1 MKSEKSWYAGSTP
14 PAYFIRKNENE
25 SCNSLFLQKLQKK
38 YRYLTSTII
47 TLIALISIAQ
57 SLMTRPRWF
66 YSIAIFIC
74 MVLFCADVLA
84 TERSGAATTA
94 AIYTPNIHAKSMT
107 IPEAAGASGNVV
119 FIGGGGTYQSAYSNR
134 PDGAIVFGY
143 GLGNAQKL
151 GVQLMLNSLNMDKW
165 DQYSF
170 SAHVFRELNDYR
182 AIGMGVESI
191 PLTSGGDAPVSYY
204 AVYSAGVQNRHFIN
218 KNEFEDIK
226 NISCNLNINDKTYDE
241 FNSKDL
247 FFNFDKIIS
256 DISKYMMIKTLL
268 ITIKEGFFHI

>member
-1 MKSEKSWYAGSTP
+1 
-14 PAYFIRKNENE
+14 
-25 SCNSLFLQKLQKK
+25 
-38 YRYLTSTII
+38 
-47 TLIALISIAQ
+47 
-57 SLMTRPRWF
+57 
-66 YSIAIFIC
+66 

-218 KNEFEDIK
+218 KNDGHSKLCYSIGAGSGRFAYNSPVDVQNGK
-226 NISCNLNINDKTYDE
+226 NIHGTYVFGSLAYEVAGAFNVISEWNGLNLNIGVSKTFWLPYG
-241 FNSKDL
+241 FPCSVIVGAADL
-247 FFNFDKIIS
+247 T
-256 DISKYMMIKTLL
+256 KYSGDRRRCIFGVGSALKL
-268 ITIKEGFFHI
+268 F